1 MFIKYLNKILTS
13 AMAFLHTC
21 DVLIDKVISLSTY
34 LWRLFFAGLYML
46 SLATL

>member
-13 AMAFLHTC
+13 AMAFLHAC

-34 LWRLFFAGLYML
+34 L
-46 SLATL
+46 